1 MDAGVPIKKPVA
13 GISTGL
19 FTNEDGKS
27 TMVTDIQGL
36 EDFFG
41 EMDFK
46 VAGTKDGITA
56 IQVDIKNDGLSY
68 DIIEE
73 AFERTLKARIMIIED
88 VMNKAIATP
97 RKHVSEYAPKIEKV
111 QISVDKIRDL
121 IGTGGKNINRII
133 EETGV
138 EIDIQETGLVLVYG
152 QEQENMDK
160 AIAMIKILT
169 KEFKV
174 GEIVEGVVT
183 NISKFGAFVDLGVK
197 EGLVHISKIVNR
209 RINTVEEVLKVGDYV
224 KAKIIEIDEQGKIAL
239 DMRNIEG

>member
-1 MDAGVPIKKPVA
+1 
-13 GISTGL
+13 
-19 FTNEDGKS
+19 
-27 TMVTDIQGL
+27 
-36 EDFFG
+36 
-41 EMDFK
+41 MDFK

-73 AFERTLKARIMIIED
+73 AFERTLKARKMIID
-88 VMNKAIATP
+88 DIMNKAIEAP
-97 RKHVSEYAPKIEKV
+97 REHVSEYAPKIEKV

-121 IGTGGKNINRII
+121 IGTGGKNINKII

-160 AIAMIKILT
+160 AISMIKILT

-183 NISKFGAFVDLGVK
+183 NISKFGAFVDLGVR

-239 DMRNIEG
+239 DMRNIEE

>member
-1 MDAGVPIKKPVA
+1 
-13 GISTGL
+13 
-19 FTNEDGKS
+19 
-27 TMVTDIQGL
+27 
-36 EDFFG
+36 
-41 EMDFK
+41 MDFK

-73 AFERTLKARIMIIED
+73 AFERTLKARTMIID
-88 VMNKAIATP
+88 DIMNKAIEAP
-97 RKHVSEYAPKIEKV
+97 REHVSEYAPKIEKV

-121 IGTGGKNINRII
+121 IGTGGKNINKII

-160 AIAMIKILT
+160 AIAMIKMLT

-183 NISKFGAFVDLGVK
+183 NI
-197 EGLVHISKIVNR
+197 LVHISKIVNR
-209 RINTVEEVLKVGDYV
+209 RINTVDEVLKVGDYV
-224 KAKIIEIDEQGKIAL
+224 KAKIIEIDDQGKIAL
-239 DMRNIEG
+239 DMRNIEE

>member
-1 MDAGVPIKKPVA
+1 
-13 GISTGL
+13 
-19 FTNEDGKS
+19 
-27 TMVTDIQGL
+27 
-36 EDFFG
+36 
-41 EMDFK
+41 MDFK

-73 AFERTLKARIMIIED
+73 AFERTLKARTMIID
-88 VMNKAIATP
+88 DIMNKAIATP

-121 IGTGGKNINRII
+121 IGTGGKNINKII

-239 DMRNIEG
+239 DMRNIEE